1 MKLLYLGIKYWP
13 RTKIARQT
21 RLLELA
27 KLFTYNHNKSLEHMI
42 YIYKSTTN
50 TLLQEAYISK
60 NSVQRTAHVRPTFFK
75 NILTIDVLL
84 SVRAVFSV

>member
-27 KLFTYNHNKSLEHMI
+27 QLFTYNHNKSLEHMI
-42 YIYKSTTN
+42 YIN
-50 TLLQEAYISK
+50 LLQTNNFKKPIFL
-60 NSVQRTAHVRPTFFK
+60 RTASKEERMSGQLFLK
-75 NILTIDVLL
+75 MYRQ
-84 SVRAVFSV
+84 SMYY

>member
-27 KLFTYNHNKSLEHMI
+27 KLFTYYRNKSLEHMI
-42 YIYKSTTN
+42 YIN
-50 TLLQEAYISK
+50 LLQTLYFKKPIFL
-60 NSVQRTAHVRPTFFK
+60 RTASKEERMSGHLFFK
-75 NILTIDVLL
+75 NVPTIDVLL